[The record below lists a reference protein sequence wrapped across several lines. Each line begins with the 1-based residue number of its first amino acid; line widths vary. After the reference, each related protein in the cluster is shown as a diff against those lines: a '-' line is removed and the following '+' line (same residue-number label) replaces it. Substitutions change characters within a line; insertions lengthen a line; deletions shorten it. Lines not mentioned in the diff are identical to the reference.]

1 MNFSALNT
9 HAIGVQ
15 STVSASAEVHEGAGS
30 FSSGASVSAQAIL
43 HSHAVASAINSVA
56 LTTTQS
62 VVRFARATAS
72 VGCSAAANVDGHRV
86 KFSNA
91 EIVCAANS
99 AANAIVTH
107 QAVASVAA
115 LGSVVALGSRVA
127 FATASLQADARFTA
141 NSGGVIFVSATGI
154 TASAVCSSAASIESN
169 AAANATAQAEVN
181 SSAHC
186 LRDLAATVTAS
197 STLSSSSHVIS
208 RASGVFTGS
217 SLAIS
222 VGEKRAVAHT
232 TIVASAQVS
241 ADGSTGLFVSAQF
254 NAQAIISVASNVTHS
269 VNASVIASSS
279 ISKSDTQTLIVT
291 AAGGNLVID
300 GQSNKS
306 LTLKSGSTY
315 TFDLSD
321 SSLSSHPLRFSTT
334 SNGTHGGGT
343 VFRGIINGVTVTGT
357 QGQAG
362 SFISLTVSDSTPA
375 SLYYFCLYH
384 SGMGGAISV
393 VSAADVSAEI
403 FSHANASITS
413 TALVSTSPNIDHFVS
428 SSVIASSSVDS
439 SASRIIDVSASVSG
453 FALSI
458 SVGNKISVGHAQFTA
473 SATATSVCITKSSAE
488 ANASCSSQSSAT
500 ASKVASGEAQVTASA
515 IVSASSGSVV
525 DASAGITCTAQANGS
540 AGNYIDVSASI
551 SSFAVSIS
559 AGNKISNG
567 NAQFTGTASV
577 SAVAR
582 NDSSAQA
589 TAACNASVAS
599 SAIVETPVQAIALVS
614 DQYTTVAAYTSYHY
628 TTATSVYGYYTP
640 VPSFQSRTNPGG
652 VTYYYSGNYY
662 YYNGMYPAGSDYTW
676 TFLPQYQNSS
686 APTEYS
692 TWGSF
697 GPAPAANTSG
707 RYKGA
712 VVGNINHQDSV
723 YIPGLNQVTVTHYA
737 TRYEILEDIVTTHAT
752 NNPAVTTKTGFQPT
766 ASIVAECSVLT
777 GSFAY
782 PTGSAQLTTDVFI
795 LSSASAAVS
804 ASAGFTST
812 PVTHG
817 LVFGTASVS
826 ASASANASAGSHTL
840 YTEVGTF
847 AASSSVAASASIVH
861 LVQASISSSSTTTA
875 VGQKLIIASAP
886 VTDTGYTEPSYDTT
900 QDFIVAA
907 YWDRDDGQQTV
918 ITSTW
923 ESISPYGEATYNGNN
938 YIATIRNT
946 LNAGAPAGTSYVTSL
961 SSVAY
966 RNGIRGYNGAIYRR
980 VTTTHPAVFVFTGT
994 SPSAYVTAD
1003 CTVFTS
1009 IQLYAYANASS
1020 TAVNTANA
1028 QGVFTG
1034 SSITISAGN
1043 GIVRVRA
1050 EVNASSNAVASANV
1064 ESFVQGQIDATASAS
1079 GSQYVES
1086 PASSVITAS
1095 ADTTSD
1101 TFIAVFATANSIA
1114 ADAQVVESAVNT
1126 ANAQGTFNGSSVTIS
1141 AGDYS
1146 RVGRADFTASSELSA
1161 SDFRVYAWREAH
1173 ASASSSVLATDVL
1186 LVHAQADVI
1195 ASASVLLDY
1204 QLNVHGQGDFVG
1216 SGAIVSASHVTPF
1229 AEFGVTSQALISADA
1244 DYQRYGKANVVAQ
1257 ASVAVVGLGVNSASA
1272 DLNSSADLTATPSIL
1287 KIVSS
1292 TSVNAQANFVNGFA
1306 IVAQEGSRSNG
1317 ILILVEAEDRSIT
1330 VEAPDR
1336 EFIAEAEIRI
1346 IFVDAA

>member
-30 FSSGASVSAQAIL
+30 FSTGASVSAQAIL

-62 VVRFARATAS
+62 VVRFAMATATL
-72 VGCSAAANVDGHRV
+72 GCSAAANVEGYRV
-86 KFSNA
+86 QFSNA
-91 EIVCAANS
+91 QIVCAANS
-99 AANAIVTH
+99 AANAIVTY

-115 LGSVVALGSRVA
+115 SGSVVSLGSRVA
-127 FATASLQADARFTA
+127 FATASLLADAHLTA
-141 NSGGVIFVSATGI
+141 NSGGVIFGLATGI
-154 TASAVCSSAASIESN
+154 TASAVCSAAASIESN
-169 AAANATAQAEVN
+169 
-181 SSAHC
+181 
-186 LRDLAATVTAS
+186 
-197 STLSSSSHVIS
+197 
-208 RASGVFTGS
+208 
-217 SLAIS
+217 
-222 VGEKRAVAHT
+222 
-232 TIVASAQVS
+232 
-241 ADGSTGLFVSAQF
+241 
-254 NAQAIISVASNVTHS
+254 
-269 VNASVIASSS
+269 
-279 ISKSDTQTLIVT
+279 
-291 AAGGNLVID
+291 
-300 GQSNKS
+300 
-306 LTLKSGSTY
+306 
-315 TFDLSD
+315 
-321 SSLSSHPLRFSTT
+321 
-334 SNGTHGGGT
+334 
-343 VFRGIINGVTVTGT
+343 
-357 QGQAG
+357 
-362 SFISLTVSDSTPA
+362 
-375 SLYYFCLYH
+375 
-384 SGMGGAISV
+384 
-393 VSAADVSAEI
+393 
-403 FSHANASITS
+403 
-413 TALVSTSPNIDHFVS
+413 
-428 SSVIASSSVDS
+428 
-439 SASRIIDVSASVSG
+439 
-453 FALSI
+453 
-458 SVGNKISVGHAQFTA
+458 
-473 SATATSVCITKSSAE
+473 
-488 ANASCSSQSSAT
+488 
-500 ASKVASGEAQVTASA
+500 
-515 IVSASSGSVV
+515 
-525 DASAGITCTAQANGS
+525 
-540 AGNYIDVSASI
+540 
-551 SSFAVSIS
+551 
-559 AGNKISNG
+559 
-567 NAQFTGTASV
+567 
-577 SAVAR
+577 
-582 NDSSAQA
+582 AQA
-589 TAACNASVAS
+589 TAACNASVSS
-599 SAIVETPVQAIALVS
+599 SAIAETPVQAEAHVLESSYV
-614 DQYTTVAAYTSYHY
+614 QAGYTTWYDSWANSTGSYYVA
-628 TTATSVYGYYTP
+628 
-640 VPSFQSRTNPGG
+640 N
-652 VTYYYSGNYY
+652 SGNYHIFQAVP
-662 YYNGMYPAGSDYTW
+662 GLYPPDYQV
-676 TFLPQYQNSS
+676 FSASS
-686 APTEYS
+686 SLAPIS
-692 TWGSF
+692 Q
-697 GPAPAANTSG
+697 ANTGYSY
-707 RYKGA
+707 RVGA
-712 VVGNINHQDSV
+712 LISYDTYYIDGVYITGYWKHLEVNTPYSV
-723 YIPGLNQVTVTHYA
+723 YTPPATVY
-737 TRYEILEDIVTTHAT
+737 
-752 NNPAVTTKTGFQPT
+752 TGYTPN
-766 ASIVAECSVLT
+766 ALVVVAECFIQT
-777 GSFAY
+777 GTFAY
-782 PTGSAQLTTDVFI
+782 PTGSAQLTTDASTI
-795 LSSASAAVS
+795 HSASASVS

-812 PVTHG
+812 PVSNG

-875 VGQKLIIASAP
+875 VGQRLIIASAP
-886 VTDTGYTEPSYDTT
+886 VTDTGYTAPSYDTT
-900 QDFIVAA
+900 EDFLAAA
-907 YWDRDDGQQTV
+907 YWERDDGQELV
-918 ITSTW
+918 ITGIW
-923 ESISPYGEATYNGNN
+923 ESIAPYSATTYSGNN

-946 LNAGAPAGTSYVTSL
+946 LNAGAAAGTSYVTSL
-961 SSVAY
+961 SGVAY
-966 RNGIRGYNGAIYRR
+966 RDGLRGYNGSIKRR

-1009 IQLYAYANASS
+1009 VQLYAYANASS

-1064 ESFVQGQIDATASAS
+1064 ESFVQGQVDATASAS

-1095 ADTTSD
+1095 ANTTSD
-1101 TFIAVFATANSIA
+1101 TFIAVFATSNSIT

-1186 LVHAQADVI
+1186 LVHVQADVI

>member
-30 FSSGASVSAQAIL
+30 FSTGASVSAQAIL

-241 ADGSTGLFVSAQF
+241 ADGSTGLFVSAQL
-254 NAQAIISVASNVTHS
+254 NAQAIVSVASNVTHS

-306 LTLKSGSTY
+306 LTLRSGSTY

-343 VFRGIINGVTVTGT
+343 IFRGIINGVTVTGT

-525 DASAGITCTAQANGS
+525 DASAGITCTAQTNGS

-559 AGNKISNG
+559 ISNKISVG
-567 NAQFTGTASV
+567 HALVECYASL
-577 SAVAR
+577 SGVAR
-582 NDSSAQA
+582 NDSNAQA

-614 DQYTTVAAYTSYHY
+614 DQYTTVAAYTSYHDTT
-628 TTATSVYGYYTP
+628 TTAEIGRYSP
-640 VPSFQSRTNPGG
+640 VPSFRSVVDNGG
-652 VTYYYSGNYY
+652 TPHYFSGVLFDVYALY
-662 YYNGMYPAGSDYTW
+662 QGADYDW
-676 TFLPQYQNSS
+676 TFASQYQNST

-692 TWGSF
+692 TWGNNGSAV
-697 GPAPAANTSG
+697 GSLGGT

-712 VVGNINHQDSV
+712 SIGYASHQQFVNIGGMGSVRVNHAAAS
-723 YIPGLNQVTVTHYA
+723 YK
-737 TRYEILEDIVTTHAT
+737 ILEDTVTTHAT
-752 NNPAVTTKTGFQPT
+752 NHPAVTTQTGFQPT

-804 ASAGFTST
+804 ASAGVTST

-817 LVFGTASVS
+817 LVFCTASVS
-826 ASASANASAGSHTL
+826 ASASTDASAGSHTL

-875 VGQKLIIASAP
+875 VGQRLIIASAP
-886 VTDTGYTEPSYDTT
+886 VTDTGYTAPSYDTT
-900 QDFIVAA
+900 EDFLAAA
-907 YWDRDDGQQTV
+907 YWERDDGQELV
-918 ITSTW
+918 ITGIW
-923 ESISPYGEATYNGNN
+923 ESIAPYSATTYSGNN

-946 LNAGAPAGTSYVTSL
+946 LNAGAAAGTSYVTSL
-961 SSVAY
+961 SGVAY
-966 RNGIRGYNGAIYRR
+966 RDGLRGYNGSIKRR

-1009 IQLYAYANASS
+1009 VQLYAYANASS

-1028 QGVFTG
+1028 QGAFTG

-1064 ESFVQGQIDATASAS
+1064 ESFVQGQVDATASAS

-1095 ADTTSD
+1095 ANTTSD
-1101 TFIAVFATANSIA
+1101 TFIAVFATSNSIT

-1186 LVHAQADVI
+1186 LVHVQADVI

>member
-30 FSSGASVSAQAIL
+30 FSTGASVSAQAIL

-403 FSHANASITS
+403 FSHANASITG

-525 DASAGITCTAQANGS
+525 DASAGITCTAQTNGS

-567 NAQFTGTASV
+567 NAQFNGTASV

-599 SAIVETPVQAIALVS
+599 SAIAETPVQAIALVS

-662 YYNGMYPAGSDYTW
+662 YHFGMWPAGSDYTW

-712 VVGNINHQDSV
+712 VIGSINHQDSV

-737 TRYEILEDIVTTHAT
+737 TRYQILEDTVTTH
-752 NNPAVTTKTGFQPT
+752 
-766 ASIVAECSVLT
+766 
-777 GSFAY
+777 
-782 PTGSAQLTTDVFI
+782 
-795 LSSASAAVS
+795 
-804 ASAGFTST
+804 
-812 PVTHG
+812 
-817 LVFGTASVS
+817 
-826 ASASANASAGSHTL
+826 
-840 YTEVGTF
+840 
-847 AASSSVAASASIVH
+847 
-861 LVQASISSSSTTTA
+861 
-875 VGQKLIIASAP
+875 
-886 VTDTGYTEPSYDTT
+886 
-900 QDFIVAA
+900 
-907 YWDRDDGQQTV
+907 
-918 ITSTW
+918 
-923 ESISPYGEATYNGNN
+923 
-938 YIATIRNT
+938 
-946 LNAGAPAGTSYVTSL
+946 
-961 SSVAY
+961 
-966 RNGIRGYNGAIYRR
+966 
-980 VTTTHPAVFVFTGT
+980 TTTHPAVYVEAVSVPTGYTPNAQVVVSDVSVLSGSFAYSTASAEVTATGT
-994 SPSAYVTAD
+994 RVCIGIADVTSAASATSTAFTVRYIDASATVNATAD
-1003 CTVFTS
+1003 LSLSVTVDILGSAQVLADAEATAESFNTLLATGS
-1009 IQLYAYANASS
+1009 FSGSSLAISVGNKKAVGQTDIVATASVSVASS
-1020 TAVNTANA
+1020 TYVI
-1028 QGVFTG
+1028 FD
-1034 SSITISAGN
+1034 
-1043 GIVRVRA
+1043 
-1050 EVNASSNAVASANV
+1050 ASAAIN
-1064 ESFVQGQIDATASAS
+1064 
-1079 GSQYVES
+1079 
-1086 PASSVITAS
+1086 P
-1095 ADTTSD
+1095 
-1101 TFIAVFATANSIA
+1101 
-1114 ADAQVVESAVNT
+1114 
-1126 ANAQGTFNGSSVTIS
+1126 SVTIS
-1141 AGDYS
+1141 AVGDLTIITAGLSTATATASIVASGYLSESVASASVNASASATADGDNLIGAVANVITTQFYTESVFHPAVITAGYWVPAVWEWAVVGSTVYVNGSYS
-1146 RVGRADFTASSELSA
+1146 YGPVGSGYRFVYPGTTSYQGSDTYLTYATEQYTQTAATYYVNPVTVSEAYTTPAFWTNTGYTPSANVAAEATVLFSFSLTASSELSA
-1161 SDFRVYAWREAH
+1161 TAGAIQT
-1173 ASASSSVLATDVL
+1173 ASA
-1186 LVHAQADVI
+1186 QI
-1195 ASASVLLDY
+1195 
-1204 QLNVHGQGDFVG
+1204 
-1216 SGAIVSASHVTPF
+1216 
-1229 AEFGVTSQALISADA
+1229 
-1244 DYQRYGKANVVAQ
+1244 
-1257 ASVAVVGLGVNSASA
+1257 SASA
-1272 DLNSSADLTATPSIL
+1272 DTTAASYIESSATCTLNGTGSISPVNTNFLKFTSAALSASSDVVSLADKEIYAKADVVGTADITVSGTGINAAFGYSNAAASVEATAFRMRVPSPINA
-1287 KIVSS
+1287 IATAEVVSS
-1292 TSVNAQANFVNGFA
+1292 FTYVSQTG
-1306 IVAQEGSRSNG
+1306 ERSNG
-1317 ILILVEAEDRSIT
+1317 ILILVEAEVRSIT
-1330 VEAPDR
+1330 VEAIDR
-1336 EFIAEAEIRI
+1336 VIIVDAEDRTIFAEA
-1346 IFVDAA
+1346 A